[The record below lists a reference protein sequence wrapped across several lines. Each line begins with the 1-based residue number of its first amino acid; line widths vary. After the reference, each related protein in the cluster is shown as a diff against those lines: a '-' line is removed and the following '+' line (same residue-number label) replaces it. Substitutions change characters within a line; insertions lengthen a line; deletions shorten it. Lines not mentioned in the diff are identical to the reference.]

1 MNKTVSEAEHYKLVD
16 ATLASLLNKVP
27 AVPKQTAA
35 SKASAYYRAQKVKRP
50 DLTYK
55 QALAE
60 IKAASSV

>member
-1 MNKTVSEAEHYKLVD
+1 MIKTVSEAEHYKMVD

-35 SKASAYYRAQKVKRP
+35 SKASAYYRAQKVSRP
-50 DLTYK
+50 DMTYK

-60 IKAASSV
+60 IKAANK

>member
-1 MNKTVSEAEHYKLVD
+1 MQKTVSESEHYKLVD
-16 ATLASLLNKVP
+16 ATLAARLNKVP
-27 AVPKQTAA
+27 AVPKQTLA

-60 IKAASSV
+60 VKATAK